1 MTLGQR
7 RGQKLGFPTAN
18 LDQVPTLI
26 PADGVYAVRALV
38 DDKAWPAAA
47 NIGPNPTFAEQ
58 ARKLEV
64 HLIGFTGDLYGQTTL
79 RLDLVQRLRDT
90 RPFGS
95 AAELVA
101 QLAAMSPRPGSPPRG
116 SPDWHQPPGLTLR
129 HELRF
134 TLQYLSSF
142 REVVPTKHG
151 SGSREHSRC
160 DGAPGFVR
168 PRVPTSWQPGTPSV
182 DVEVSHVLARRTQD
196 YFRRRRRSAISCGG
210 VGASAGGLD
219 AFTELLEKLPANPGL
234 ATPVCFPPR
243 PSPKEP
249 PGGNP

>member
-1 MTLGQR
+1 MTVIPPQVVGDTLVSSSEVRQALLRGAARDAANLLGRPYRLQGTVTLGQR

-64 HLIGFTGDLYGQTTL
+64 HLIGFTGDLYGQTL

-101 QLAAMSPRPGSPPRG
+101 QLRRDVATARLAAEGQS
-116 SPDWHQPPGLTLR
+116 
-129 HELRF
+129 
-134 TLQYLSSF
+134 
-142 REVVPTKHG
+142 
-151 SGSREHSRC
+151 
-160 DGAPGFVR
+160 
-168 PRVPTSWQPGTPSV
+168 
-182 DVEVSHVLARRTQD
+182 
-196 YFRRRRRSAISCGG
+196 
-210 VGASAGGLD
+210 
-219 AFTELLEKLPANPGL
+219 
-234 ATPVCFPPR
+234 
-243 PSPKEP
+243 
-249 PGGNP
+249 